1 MISVGLAVPF
11 TLGIVTAVNP
21 CGFAMLPTWLG
32 YFLGRDTAYS
42 NARPE
47 QILRGLSVSLTLTA
61 AFVLVFGAL
70 GLAVNSITSEGA
82 IASKTPWVT
91 VALGIALV
99 PYGLALL
106 TGPEVQFL

>member
-32 YFLGRDTAYS
+32 YFLGRDTADRE
-42 NARPE
+42 ARPE
-47 QILRGLSVSLTLTA
+47 QVLRGLSVSLTLTA

-82 IASKTPWVT
+82 IASRTPWVT
-91 VALGIALV
+91 VV
-99 PYGLALL
+99 PVSYTHLRAHE
-106 TGPEVQFL
+106 T